1 MKDEIEKQTIKK
13 NQNKK
18 NHSSQCELPFQTCYS
33 CHEIMIA
40 LYKKI
45 TKNMKHNFTNN
56 MLKDEIARKIL
67 IKKIRLLKNKIKNYI
82 KKGAK
87 AKLCF
92 SEEKIK

>member
-1 MKDEIEKQTIKK
+1 MSYPSKLVK
-13 NQNKK
+13 
-18 NHSSQCELPFQTCYS
+18 
-33 CHEIMIA
+33 IMIA

-82 KKGAK
+82 KKGQK
-87 AKLCF
+87 ESIVLVRK
-92 SEEKIK
+92 K